1 MLVAHISDFHIVA
14 APDLCYGL
22 VDTRAAL
29 ARTIERLESLSP
41 RPDLVIATGDLVDEP
56 TPEAYADLHRLL
68 ERLTIP
74 LRLIPGN
81 HDDRA
86 LLAKTFPDQ
95 VGLARDRVNYVV
107 DYAAF
112 RLLAFDAVI
121 AGKEYADPT
130 AESLAWLE
138 TTLEQGSKIPTM
150 MIMHHPPIFTGL
162 AFMDAIQPAWPEAFT
177 TLIHRHP
184 QVRLIACGHVH
195 RPLEGTLGATR
206 VSTAGSTAHQFSL
219 ATELETPPRMSLEP
233 PTLRLH
239 LWRDGEPTTFL
250 LPVDPAFQT
259 APFHGVDE
267 TTWPAIS
274 AALRV
279 GAARPTG
286 AKAIIAQ

>member
-14 APDLCYGL
+14 APNLCYDL

-41 RPDLVIATGDLVDEP
+41 RPDLVVATGDLVDEP
-56 TPEAYADLHRLL
+56 SPEAYGELHRLL

-86 LLAKTFPDQ
+86 LLAKTFPEQ
-95 VGLARDRVNYVV
+95 VGLAQDRVNYVV
-107 DYAAF
+107 DYRAF

-121 AGKEYADPT
+121 AGKEYANPT
-130 AESLAWLE
+130 AESLTWLKE
-138 TTLEQGSKIPTM
+138 TLEQGAKVPTM
-150 MIMHHPPIFTGL
+150 MIMHHPPIVTGL
-162 AFMDAIQPAWPEAFT
+162 AFMDAIQPAWSEAFT
-177 TLIHRHP
+177 KLIRRHP

-195 RPLEGTLGATR
+195 RPLDGTLGTAR

-239 LWRDGEPTTFL
+239 LWRDGDPTSFL
-250 LPVDPAFQT
+250 LPVDPDFKT

-274 AALRV
+274 AALKA
-279 GAARPTG
+279 GASRPKD
-286 AKAIIAQ
+286 AKAEQ